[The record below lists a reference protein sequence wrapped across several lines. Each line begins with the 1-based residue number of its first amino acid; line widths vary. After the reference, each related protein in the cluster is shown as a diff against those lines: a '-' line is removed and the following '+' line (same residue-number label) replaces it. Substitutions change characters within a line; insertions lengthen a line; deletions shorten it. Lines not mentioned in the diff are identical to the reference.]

1 MLCRVSYNN
10 IRRDGEEIIDWS
22 SALVIRTVLSV
33 FSKYDRK
40 EWGVWQDSKF
50 GLFLKPVQYIF
61 IIQNRCCNRRKTEMK
76 KWENHIQAT
85 LQENNLE
92 SFGEI
97 RKKQKKKT
105 RLQTYDLYD
114 IFVHCCICW
123 KRAAHGEGF
132 SMTSRTGKL
141 CVTTTYSSNRTRTA
155 SACLI
160 KSCKNWSRQKEKSI
174 RDADTARE
182 KGYDAGKNLRNKAA
196 YRSLCHG
203 ASSRNLY
210 DNR

>member
-1 MLCRVSYNN
+1 MRKSYPSDITREQFGI
-10 IRRDGEEIIDWS
+10 IRGDPEK
-22 SALVIRTVLSV
+22 A
-33 FSKYDRK
+33 
-40 EWGVWQDSKF
+40 
-50 GLFLKPVQYIF
+50 
-61 IIQNRCCNRRKTEMK
+61 
-76 KWENHIQAT
+76 
-85 LQENNLE
+85 
-92 SFGEI
+92 
-97 RKKQKKKT
+97 KKKT
-105 RLQTYDLYD
+105 CPQTYDLYD

-182 KGYDAGKNLRNKAA
+182 KGYDAGKTSGIKLHIEVYAMGLLTQFIWQPLIVQTEAA
-196 YRSLCHG
+196 Q
-203 ASSRNLY
+203 
-210 DNR
+210 